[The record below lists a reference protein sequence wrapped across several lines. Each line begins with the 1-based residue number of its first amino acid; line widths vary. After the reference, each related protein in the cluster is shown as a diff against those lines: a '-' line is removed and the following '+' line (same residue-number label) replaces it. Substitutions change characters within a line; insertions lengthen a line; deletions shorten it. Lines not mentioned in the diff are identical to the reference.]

1 MKDVFVTL
9 SVKYGWNLR
18 PTRKSTALAVDR
30 FGPNSQPGTCRTCL
44 LRALS
49 KSHPSTTLY
58 VFFVKWC
65 RWCQDST
72 QFHTFYS
79 SYDYWSKKLKKI
91 KEEHN
96 IGRLK
101 DLKGFKTDQKKCV
114 ASTSIDISA
123 PHIPQIQCLDPCS
136 PAAGKLQLQLEITA
150 GRQDVLVVADVEKI
164 KWNIT
169 VLSGAPFIFSLKV
182 SQCLACHSISEMR
195 NG

>member
-1 MKDVFVTL
+1 VKNVFVTL

-65 RWCQDST
+65 QDST

-79 SYDYWSKKLKKI
+79 SYDYWSKRLKKI

-96 IGRLK
+96 IGRVGRLK
-101 DLKGFKTDQKKCV
+101 DLKGFKTDQKNV
-114 ASTSIDISA
+114 LLQLLSTSLRLTSLRSSVLIHVVLQRES
-123 PHIPQIQCLDPCS
+123 CS
-136 PAAGKLQLQLEITA
+136 CSWKSQ
-150 GRQDVLVVADVEKI
+150 QDVR
-164 KWNIT
+164 T
-169 VLSGAPFIFSLKV
+169 SLWSLMWRRSCGT
-182 SQCLACHSISEMR
+182 SQYFPAHRSSSA
-195 NG
+195 